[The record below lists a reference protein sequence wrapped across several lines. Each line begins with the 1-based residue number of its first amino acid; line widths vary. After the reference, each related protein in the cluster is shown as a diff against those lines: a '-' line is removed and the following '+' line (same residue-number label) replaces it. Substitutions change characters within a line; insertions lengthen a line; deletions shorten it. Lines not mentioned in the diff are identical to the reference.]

1 MYVNAY
7 NAIDSVAS
15 GGVDAGM
22 AEKDAVLWF
31 RVLLHNGA
39 LGPGK
44 IALMRAVAETG
55 SVSAA
60 ARRMK
65 MSHVRS
71 VKLVAEINALA
82 PTPLIDTRTGG
93 PSGGGAALTPLGLQ
107 VLEAY
112 ADVEAAVTASAEAPL
127 QRLAALLS

>member
-1 MYVNAY
+1 M
-7 NAIDSVAS
+7 AS

-22 AEKDAVLWF
+22 GEQDARLWF
-31 RVLLHNGA
+31 RVLLGSGA

-60 ARRMK
+60 ARAMK

-82 PTPLIDTRTGG
+82 PTALIDTRTGG
-93 PSGGGAALTPLGLQ
+93 TAGGGAALTPLGLQ
-107 VLEAY
+107 VVEAY
-112 ADVEAAVTASAEAPL
+112 AAVEAAVGGAAEAPL
-127 QRLAALLS
+127 KRLAGLLAQGRPR

>member
-1 MYVNAY
+1 MT
-7 NAIDSVAS
+7 
-15 GGVDAGM
+15 DA
-22 AEKDAVLWF
+22 ELWF
-31 RVLLHNGA
+31 RVLLERGA

-60 ARRMK
+60 ARAMK

-82 PTPLIDTRTGG
+82 PSPLIDTRAGG
-93 PSGGGAALTPLGLQ
+93 PAGGGAQLTPLGRQ
-107 VLEAY
+107 VVEAWD
-112 ADVEAAVTASAEAPL
+112 ALEAAVAAAAAAPL
-127 QRLAALLS
+127 GRLAQLLS

>member
-1 MYVNAY
+1 MG
-7 NAIDSVAS
+7 D
-15 GGVDAGM
+15 
-22 AEKDAVLWF
+22 EDAVLWF
-31 RVLLHNGA
+31 RVLLAGGA

-60 ARRMK
+60 ARAMK

-82 PTPLIDTRTGG
+82 PAPLIDTRAGG
-93 PSGGGAALTPLGLQ
+93 PAGGGAALTALGRQ
-107 VLEAY
+107 VVEAY
-112 ADVEAAVTASAEAPL
+112 AAVEAAVGDAAAVPL
-127 QRLAALLS
+127 KRLAGLLR